1 MDNPGEMVYFKG
13 AMPIL
18 TLPYDARRT
27 IRLALPDRNFLGSA
41 EQQRIP
47 AAADPVAEIRR
58 ALAAPIGSPR
68 LAELARGKKRV
79 TIAVTDLT
87 RYCPDEMVAEA
98 ILNELAGAGL
108 APSSITFVVGLGSH
122 RAMTPAEILAKLG
135 PRVAERYRILN
146 HAWRDDRTLVDLGT
160 ENGFPIQVSR
170 EVTDADL
177 RITTG
182 VIEPHLFAGYSGG
195 AKTMVIGAGGHATI
209 GATHGYPV
217 LSHPTSRLGYADSIF
232 RRFINAAGERI
243 GVEFVVNLVIDPG
256 ERLHR
261 ALAGHPTAVYR
272 EGVAVARRVFEAP
285 VPGMADIVV
294 SVPGPPKNLNLYQAT
309 RACYP
314 AILGPTPVLRPGGIV
329 IVPTPCPDGVGD
341 DFTRQWLSD
350 APDGPSIVEK
360 ARRFGIP
367 EGAHMGYRF
376 GRFLIHAS
384 QVIITDCQIPPET
397 IRELRLSSMPTVQ
410 EAVESAIGALG
421 PDAGVLVIPHGV
433 ATLPV
438 IAS

>member
-1 MDNPGEMVYFKG
+1 
-13 AMPIL
+13 MPIL
-18 TLPYDARRT
+18 TLPYDAGRT
-27 IRLALPDRNFLGSA
+27 LRLAIPDRNFLGSA
-41 EQQRIP
+41 AAPRLP
-47 AAADPVAEIRR
+47 AAADPAAEVRR

-68 LAELARGKKRV
+68 LAELARGKERV
-79 TIAVTDLT
+79 TVAVTDLT
-87 RYCPDEMVAEA
+87 RYCPDEVVVEA
-98 ILNELAGAGL
+98 VLDELAGAGL
-108 APSSITFVVGLGSH
+108 APSSITFLLGLGSH
-122 RAMTPAEILAKLG
+122 RAMMPAEIAAKLG
-135 PRVAERYRILN
+135 PRVAEGYRVLN
-146 HAWRDDRTLVDLGT
+146 HAWKEDRTLVDLGA
-160 ENGFPIQVSR
+160 ENGFPLQVNR
-170 EVTDADL
+170 EVTEADL

-243 GVEFVVNLVIDPG
+243 GVELVVNLVIDP
-256 ERLHR
+256 EQRLHR
-261 ALAGHPTAVYR
+261 ALAGHPTAVYH
-272 EGVAVARRVFEAP
+272 EGVAIARRVFEAP

-294 SVPGPPKNLNLYQAT
+294 SIPGPPKNLNLYQAT

-314 AILGPTPVLRPGGIV
+314 AILGPAPVLRPGGIV
-329 IVPTPCPDGVGD
+329 IVPAPCPDGVGD
-341 DFTRQWLSD
+341 DSTSQWLSD

-376 GRFLIHAS
+376 GRFLTHAS
-384 QVIITDCQIPPET
+384 QVIITDCQLPPET
-397 IRELRLSSMPTVQ
+397 IRGLRLSSMPTVQ
-410 EAVESAIGALG
+410 EAVESAIGTLG
-421 PDAGVLVIPHGV
+421 SDAAVLVIPHGV

-438 IAS
+438 LAA